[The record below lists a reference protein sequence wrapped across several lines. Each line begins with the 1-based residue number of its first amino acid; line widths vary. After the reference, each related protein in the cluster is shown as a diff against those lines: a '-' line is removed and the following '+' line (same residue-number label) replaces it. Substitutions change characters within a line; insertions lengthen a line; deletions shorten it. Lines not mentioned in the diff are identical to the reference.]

1 VSDLTLTNP
10 RGLWLLTLA
19 IPLVLLYVLKIRR
32 RRVTVG
38 STWLW
43 AAAERDLLAKSP
55 FKRLVPEL
63 ALLLQLLVLAL
74 AALALA
80 RPSRLAR
87 EDFRGY
93 VAIVVDVSASMNTR
107 DASGVTQLERSKA
120 AARELCEGLE
130 PGTQVMVVE
139 AGSKPRIASPLERE
153 RTRILAA
160 LDAISAEEVV
170 GDLDPAIALSIDR
183 LKEYDDARVVV
194 FTDGFLVQPPTSTGS
209 TLPVEFVIGGEP
221 TNNVGVVRTEAR
233 RYREDGADKVEI
245 FVLISNFG
253 REERETYVTVSVAG
267 SSESLDSRRLLL
279 AAGER
284 TPVGLS
290 FSVTPDLEGK
300 ALVVDVSPHD
310 ALEVDDR
317 AYAKVPPSEDLA
329 VWLLSREKEEWVTRA
344 FGSDPNVTIVEGTPE
359 AANVPSDA
367 LVIVSGA
374 CPPESVGGAD
384 LLVLAPPPGPCLGL
398 TVEPPIDEPVV
409 TSWETSDPRL
419 RFVSL
424 DRLHV
429 TKATPL
435 VSPSRQGALVRA
447 NDHALVRD
455 ASTPG
460 RTITVVG
467 FDVGESDW
475 PLKASWVLFA
485 RNVTEQA
492 RRHRSLGAA
501 SSTAPGEPLR
511 VAVPPGTESVK
522 VEGPGGAP
530 IEASVRAG
538 LAIAPS
544 TSRTGIYRIDYEGRV
559 AGSLLVPVN
568 LASERESDLGTLTPL
583 PQSENVSSRRA
594 EEAPRSHL
602 SFGWILAGVALILL
616 LLEVYVGTRRD
627 RRLARRARVA
637 EGTS

>member
-1 VSDLTLTNP
+1 VSDFTLTNP
-10 RGLWLLTLA
+10 RGLWLLALA
-19 IPLVLLYVLKIRR
+19 LPLVLLYVLKVRR

-55 FKRLVPEL
+55 FKRLVPEVS
-63 ALLLQLLVLAL
+63 LLLQLLVLAL
-74 AALALA
+74 AALTLA
-80 RPSRLAR
+80 GPSRLAR
-87 EDFRGY
+87 EDLRGY

-107 DASGVTQLERSKA
+107 DASGLSQLERSKA
-120 AARELCEGLE
+120 AARQLLDGLQ

-139 AGSKPRIASPLERE
+139 AGAKPRITTPLERE
-153 RTRILAA
+153 RARIRAA
-160 LDAISAEEVV
+160 IDAISAEEVV

-183 LKEYDDARVVV
+183 LKDYGDARVVV
-194 FTDGFLVQPPTSTGS
+194 FTDGFLVQPPTSTGT
-209 TLPVEFVIGGEP
+209 TLPVEFVVGGEP
-221 TNNVGVVRTEAR
+221 TNNVGVIRTETR
-233 RYREDGADKVEI
+233 RFREDDAEKVEV
-245 FVLISNFG
+245 FVLVANFG
-253 REERETYVTVSVAG
+253 REERETYVTVSAAG

-279 AAGER
+279 PAGER

-290 FSVTPDLEGK
+290 FLVTPDLEGK
-300 ALVVDVSPHD
+300 ALVVDVAPHD
-310 ALEVDDR
+310 AFAVDDR

-329 VWLLSREKEEWVTRA
+329 VWLLSRGKEEWVARA
-344 FGSDPNVTIVEGTPE
+344 FGSDPNVTIEQATLD
-359 AANVPSDA
+359 AADIPADA

-398 TVEPPIDEPVV
+398 TVEAAIDEPVV
-409 TSWETSDPRL
+409 TSWETTDPRL

-435 VSPSRQGALVRA
+435 VAPSRQGALVRA
-447 NDHALVRD
+447 NDRVLVRD

-485 RNVTEQA
+485 RNITEQA

-511 VAVPPGTESVK
+511 VAVPPGTESVT
-522 VEGPGGAP
+522 VAAP
-530 IEASVRAG
+530 DGTLVDASVRAG
-538 LAIAPS
+538 LAIVPA
-544 TSRTGIYRIDYEGRV
+544 TSRTGIYTVEYRGRV
-559 AGSLLVPVN
+559 GGSIVVPVN
-568 LASERESDLGTLTPL
+568 LASERESDLSALTTL
-583 PQSENVSSRRA
+583 PQSTNVSARRV
-594 EEAPRSHL
+594 EDAPRSHL
-602 SFGWILAGVALILL
+602 SFGWVLAAIALVLL
-616 LLEVYVGTRRD
+616 LVEVHRGSLRERRH
-627 RRLARRARVA
+627 ARRSRRA

>member
-1 VSDLTLTNP
+1 MSDFTLTNP
-10 RGLWLLTLA
+10 RGLWLLALA
-19 IPLVLLYVLKIRR
+19 LPLVLLYVLKVRR

-43 AAAERDLLAKSP
+43 VAAERDLLAKSP
-55 FKRLVPEL
+55 FKRLVPDVS
-63 ALLLQLLVLAL
+63 LLLQLLVLAL
-74 AALALA
+74 AALTLA
-80 RPSRLAR
+80 GPSRLAR

-107 DASGVTQLERSKA
+107 DASGLSQLERSKA
-120 AARELCEGLE
+120 AARQLLDGLQ

-139 AGSKPRIASPLERE
+139 AGTKPRITTPVERE
-153 RTRILAA
+153 RARIRAA
-160 LDAISAEEVV
+160 IDAITAEEVV

-183 LKEYDDARVVV
+183 LKDYGDARVVV

-209 TLPVEFVIGGEP
+209 TLPVEFVVGGEP
-221 TNNVGVVRTEAR
+221 TNNVGVIRTETR
-233 RYREDGADKVEI
+233 RFREDDVEKVEV
-245 FVLISNFG
+245 FVLVANFG
-253 REERETYVTVSVAG
+253 REERESYVTVSVAG

-279 AAGER
+279 PAGER
-284 TPVGLS
+284 IPVGLS
-290 FSVTPDLEGK
+290 FLVTPDLEGK
-300 ALVVDVSPHD
+300 ALVIDVAPHD
-310 ALEVDDR
+310 AFAVDDR

-329 VWLLSREKEEWVTRA
+329 VWLLSRGKEEWVARA
-344 FGSDPNVTIVEGTPE
+344 FGSDPNVTIEQATLD
-359 AANVPSDA
+359 AADIPADA

-374 CPPESVGGAD
+374 CPLETVGGGD

-398 TVEPPIDEPVV
+398 TVEAAVDEPVV
-409 TSWETSDPRL
+409 TSWETMDPRL

-435 VSPSRQGALVRA
+435 VAPSRQGALVRA
-447 NDHALVRD
+447 NDRVLVRD

-485 RNVTEQA
+485 RNITEQA

-511 VAVPPGTESVK
+511 VAVPPGTESVT
-522 VEGPGGAP
+522 VAGPDGTL
-530 IEASVRAG
+530 IDASVRAG
-538 LAIAPS
+538 LAIVPA
-544 TSRTGIYRIDYEGRV
+544 TIRTGIYTVEYRGRV
-559 AGSLLVPVN
+559 AGTIVVPVN
-568 LASERESDLGTLTPL
+568 LASERESDLGALTTL
-583 PQSENVSSRRA
+583 PQSANVSARRA
-594 EEAPRSHL
+594 EDAPRSHL
-602 SFGWILAGVALILL
+602 SLGWVLAAIALVLL
-616 LLEVYVGTRRD
+616 LVEVQRGRLRERRQ
-627 RRLARRARVA
+627 ARRSRRA

>member
-10 RGLWLLTLA
+10 QGLWLLTLA
-19 IPLVLLYVLKIRR
+19 IPLVLLYVLKVRR

-55 FKRLVPEL
+55 FKKLVPEL
-63 ALLLQLLVLAL
+63 PLLLQLLVLAL
-74 AALALA
+74 AALVLA
-80 RPSRLAR
+80 GPSRLAR

-107 DASGVTQLERSKA
+107 DASGATQLERSKA
-120 AARELCEGLE
+120 AARELCAGLQ

-139 AGSKPRIASPLERE
+139 AGAKPRIASPLERE

-160 LDAISAEEVV
+160 IDAIAAEEVV

-183 LKEYDDARVVV
+183 LKDYEDARVVV

-233 RYREDGADKVEI
+233 RFREDDADKVEV

-284 TPVGLS
+284 APVGLS

-317 AYAKVPPSEDLA
+317 AYAKVPPSEDLE
-329 VWLLSREKEEWVTRA
+329 VWLLSNEKEEWVSRA
-344 FGSDPNVTIVEGTPE
+344 FGSDPNVTIKQATLDARDIPT
-359 AANVPSDA
+359 DA

-398 TVEPPIDEPVV
+398 TVEPAIDEPVV

-429 TKATPL
+429 AKATPL
-435 VSPSRQGALVRA
+435 VSTSRQGALVKA
-447 NDHALVRD
+447 NDRTLVRD

-460 RTITVVG
+460 RTITIVG

-492 RRHRSLGAA
+492 RRHRSLGTA
-501 SSTAPGEPLR
+501 SATAPGEPLR
-511 VAVPPGTESVK
+511 VAVPPGTESVSVK
-522 VEGPGGAP
+522 GPSGAP

-538 LAIAPS
+538 LAIAPA
-544 TSRTGIYRIDYEGRV
+544 TSRTGIYTIAYAGRV
-559 AGSLLVPVN
+559 EGSLLVPVN
-568 LASERESDLGTLTPL
+568 LASERESDLSTLTPL
-583 PQSENVSSRRA
+583 PQSGNVSSRRA

-602 SFGWILAGVALILL
+602 SLGWVLAAIALTLL
-616 LLEVYVGTRRD
+616 LVEVHLGSRRD
-627 RRLARRARVA
+627 RRLARRARRA
-637 EGTS
+637 ETTS